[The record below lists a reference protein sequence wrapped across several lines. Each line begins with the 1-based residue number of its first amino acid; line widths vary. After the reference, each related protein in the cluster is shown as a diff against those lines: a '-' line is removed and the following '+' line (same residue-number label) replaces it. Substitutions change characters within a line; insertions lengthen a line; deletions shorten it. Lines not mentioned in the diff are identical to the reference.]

1 MAQSCITPNPSLDR
15 PSGRAFLPLVL
26 KRSIP
31 GAILLLFYFSAAI
44 PLQLF
49 ANVPLHDDWTYA
61 WSVEHFLQTG
71 KLDVLDWSIHYPF
84 AQILWGALFCLP
96 FGLSFSALRVSTM
109 VLAWL
114 GALALYGTLRELG
127 RARNE
132 SLVGTLVLIANPVV
146 FLLSFSFMTDV
157 PFVSVSNIAFFFI
170 VRAFSRN
177 SSLEL
182 WLGCAFGVVGFFIR
196 QIAIAIPGAVILYVI
211 FTASFRTRKYLLP
224 PIIASLL
231 ICLTPLLIG
240 QFFGFTSQY
249 TSREWVLAKWLHQ
262 YELGIPGLLRIVVYS
277 GLALF
282 PMSLPLIGLFYR
294 RARFW
299 GVIAVLLGL
308 MACSFFLTPE
318 IPKPLD
324 GMWSLIALG
333 KERRLLRGLPDPD
346 FLPSWLNYPL
356 LVFALFSSALVILK
370 IFDVAITKER
380 LRLFVWYAFGH
391 FGLMMA
397 IWLFDAWGSDRYS
410 IVLLPPLITMVANS
424 PLKSKA
430 TIPGIAVLFLIS
442 MLVTWSETQNNRAAA
457 DGLAWLRERG
467 IPFSEIDA
475 GYALNGWYLYA
486 HPENLAPGNLP
497 DRDVPFVTTNEKKRY
512 VVATSPMENYTVLR
526 SYTWS
531 IPLTSS
537 DYSVYVL
544 EQVPD

>member
-1 MAQSCITPNPSLDR
+1 
-15 PSGRAFLPLVL
+15 
-26 KRSIP
+26 
-31 GAILLLFYFSAAI
+31 
-44 PLQLF
+44 
-49 ANVPLHDDWTYA
+49 
-61 WSVEHFLQTG
+61 
-71 KLDVLDWSIHYPF
+71 
-84 AQILWGALFCLP
+84 
-96 FGLSFSALRVSTM
+96 
-109 VLAWL
+109 
-114 GALALYGTLRELG
+114 
-127 RARNE
+127 
-132 SLVGTLVLIANPVV
+132 
-146 FLLSFSFMTDV
+146 
-157 PFVSVSNIAFFFI
+157 
-170 VRAFSRN
+170 
-177 SSLEL
+177 
-182 WLGCAFGVVGFFIR
+182 
-196 QIAIAIPGAVILYVI
+196 
-211 FTASFRTRKYLLP
+211 
-224 PIIASLL
+224 
-231 ICLTPLLIG
+231 
-240 QFFGFTSQY
+240 
-249 TSREWVLAKWLHQ
+249 
-262 YELGIPGLLRIVVYS
+262 
-277 GLALF
+277 
-282 PMSLPLIGLFYR
+282 
-294 RARFW
+294 
-299 GVIAVLLGL
+299 
-308 MACSFFLTPE
+308 
-318 IPKPLD
+318 
-324 GMWSLIALG
+324 
-333 KERRLLRGLPDPD
+333 
-346 FLPSWLNYPL
+346 
-356 LVFALFSSALVILK
+356 VFALFSSALVILK